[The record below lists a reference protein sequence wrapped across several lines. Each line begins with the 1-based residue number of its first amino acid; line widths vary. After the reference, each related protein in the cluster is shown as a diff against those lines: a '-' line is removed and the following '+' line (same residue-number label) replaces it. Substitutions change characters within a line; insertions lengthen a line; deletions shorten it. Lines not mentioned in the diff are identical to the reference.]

1 MTKRIFLNISE
12 KHNCFLWTP
21 AKTASTHA
29 VHVFNYFEFSSF
41 RCDYS
46 RKIIF
51 QENDHL
57 THEHELSLFLGHE
70 EYKLISTIRNPYSIL
85 VSIYTFFKPNEF
97 NSFEDFIFDYKVKP
111 RENQMKERVPDYF
124 IRQEN
129 LYDDYI
135 KIPFVRDSKLNECGI
150 LKELCDR
157 KMNKGPN
164 KRPIKDY
171 YNQETADVVYLNYKE
186 YFDLCGYDKDSWKDM

>member
-29 VHVFNYFEFSSF
+29 IHVFNYFEFSSF
-41 RCDYS
+41 RCDYN

-57 THEHELSLFLGHE
+57 THEHELSLFSGHE
-70 EYKLISTIRNPYSIL
+70 KYKLISTIRNPYSML

-97 NSFEDFIFDYKVKP
+97 NSFEGFIFDYKVKP
-111 RENQMKERVPDYF
+111 KENLMKERLPDYF

-129 LYDDYI
+129 LYDDYV

-157 KMNKGPN
+157 KINKGPN
-164 KRPIKDY
+164 KKPIKDY
-171 YNQETADVVYLNYKE
+171 YNQETADIIYLNYKE